1 MGTKHLFRS
10 LMMSTAAN
18 KEGLRKDETIRQKER
33 EAFANRHQEDGT
45 PMPKYLKDILANLK
59 NSKGK

>member
-1 MGTKHLFRS
+1 
-10 LMMSTAAN
+10 MMSTAAN

-33 EAFANRHQEDGT
+33 EAFTNRHQEDGT